1 MIRRPPIST
10 LFPYT
15 TLFRSLQR
23 FEPRFPTL
31 GGGDVE
37 ALPLQ
42 QDPEHVQDTHLVV
55 DDQNRWL
62 LAHAASSFRRAAGK
76 ATVNVVPCPGGEST
90 STRAQCASTARCK
103 MARPRPVSP
112 ARPLTTGANRQAR
125 RCPPT

>member
-42 QDPEHVQDTHLVV
+42 QDPEHVQDPHLVV

-62 LAHAASSFRRAAGK
+62 LAHAASSFRDRK
-76 ATVNVVPCPGGEST
+76 C
-90 STRAQCASTARCK
+90 TRLNSSHGYISYAVFCLKKKKKNITLQ
-103 MARPRPVSP
+103 
-112 ARPLTTGANRQAR
+112 N
-125 RCPPT
+125 